1 MPPDDPVMSAFLF
14 IRLYADVFLY
24 NSEARIIRGWII
36 ANLLTIILFC
46 DKNVRRCR
54 MIDWWYLHTHNYG
67 SIRLRGGGGGYLWTL
82 GKPKQTWGRNM
93 EKYHDK
99 KPFYHSTIYS
109 NIGIRLQNPAASAQF
124 WRWWYFQNHLI
135 KI

>member
-54 MIDWWYLHTHNYG
+54 MID
-67 SIRLRGGGGGYLWTL
+67 
-82 GKPKQTWGRNM
+82 
-93 EKYHDK
+93 
-99 KPFYHSTIYS
+99 
-109 NIGIRLQNPAASAQF
+109 
-124 WRWWYFQNHLI
+124 
-135 KI
+135 